1 MVYNLL
7 KCLDQEM
14 FFFFSKG
21 LSTATLKTCGTYPDF
36 RGRLVWSNI
45 DIPIKEK
52 TFLSSRVGMASNI
65 HMNGLPL
72 LVEVSSER
80 SIGEK
85 RYRVRSGLE
94 EVVSCRNAHS
104 RSWLSLVYFFSNSDH
119 FTAKE
124 AQSLQY

>member
-1 MVYNLL
+1 MTPL
-7 KCLDQEM
+7 
-14 FFFFSKG
+14 
-21 LSTATLKTCGTYPDF
+21 
-36 RGRLVWSNI
+36 R
-45 DIPIKEK
+45 
-52 TFLSSRVGMASNI
+52 SRVGIGSSR
-65 HMNGLPL
+65 HVDGLAL
-72 LVEVSSER
+72 LMVEVSSER

-124 AQSLQY
+124 AQSLHY